1 MMIAIIIGVSIL
13 FGFLGYIYTC
23 CYLNK
28 TKWSFANRSVLKIT
42 RNKILFL
49 SAEIIAIG
57 ILLLMFQTIYHL
69 QMIAQ
74 IKLISLISIL
84 FPIAAIDLRL
94 QKIPNK
100 LLLIA
105 LIVRGLIFLVE
116 CILSLSN
123 AMTIFKDSLIGA
135 FVIAAFFLLIL
146 LIFKNSIGMG
156 DIKLFAMM
164 GLYQGFLGAAT
175 SVFFS
180 LFISSVISAFLLI
193 TRKKKSRKDTIPLG
207 PSILIGT
214 ILAMGLTGI

>member
-1 MMIAIIIGVSIL
+1 
-13 FGFLGYIYTC
+13 
-23 CYLNK
+23 
-28 TKWSFANRSVLKIT
+28 
-42 RNKILFL
+42 
-49 SAEIIAIG
+49 
-57 ILLLMFQTIYHL
+57 MFQTIYHL

-180 LFISSVISAFLLI
+180 LFIILWECLPPGQGLRELSMVTGQKNVRICGHYSIIMVFWKCRADALTSSRIP
-193 TRKKKSRKDTIPLG
+193 RSRQ
-207 PSILIGT
+207 PSLPRYP
-214 ILAMGLTGI
+214 A

>member
-1 MMIAIIIGVSIL
+1 MIAIIIGVSIL
-13 FGFLGYIYTC
+13 LGLLGYIYTC
-23 CYLNK
+23 CYLNE
-28 TKWSFANRSVLKIT
+28 TKWTFTNRSVLKIT

-49 SAEIIAIG
+49 SAEIIAMG

-69 QMIAQ
+69 QMISQ

-84 FPIAAIDLRL
+84 FPIAAIDFRL

-105 LIVRGLIFLVE
+105 LIVRGLIFLIE

-123 AMTIFKDSLIGA
+123 AMTVLKDSLLGA

-180 LFISSVISAFLLI
+180 LLISSVISAFLLI

-207 PSILIGT
+207 PSVLLGT
-214 ILAMGLTGI
+214 IFAMGLTGI